1 MQRLTANDMAR
12 VNAQVVTYYGMEPE
26 TLHDVITTAQHN
38 AERLEREAEDLKQQ
52 ASEKIKAAKEAQIM
66 LQAALKAQQH
76 QQRQ

>member
-1 MQRLTANDMAR
+1 MAR
-12 VNAQVVTYYGMEPE
+12 VNAQAVTYYNMEPE
-26 TLHDVITTAQHN
+26 TLHDVIATAN
-38 AERLEREAEDLKQQ
+38 LNYERLQREAEDLKQQ

>member
-12 VNAQVVTYYGMEPE
+12 VNAQAVTYYNMEPE
-26 TLHDVITTAQHN
+26 TLHDVIATAN
-38 AERLEREAEDLKQQ
+38 LNYERLQREAEDLKQQ